1 MGLEPQ
7 KHCQLRPA
15 ETAKGHRVYAT
26 SLEGGF
32 PTTKS
37 SGQEEKD
44 YKGIS
49 ELAWAYPRQPKPQRC
64 FSLTPKGQSKYLEDL

>member
-7 KHCQLRPA
+7 KHCQLRPV

-32 PTTKS
+32 TTTKS
-37 SGQEEKD
+37 SGQVEKD

-49 ELAWAYPRQPKPQRC
+49 ELA
-64 FSLTPKGQSKYLEDL
+64 